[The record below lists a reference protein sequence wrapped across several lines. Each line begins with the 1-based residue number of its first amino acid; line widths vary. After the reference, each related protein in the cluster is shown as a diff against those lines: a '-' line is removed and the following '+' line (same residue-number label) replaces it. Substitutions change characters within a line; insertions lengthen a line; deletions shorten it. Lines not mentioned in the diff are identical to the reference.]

1 MHAQDILV
9 DKATGKDPPVYC
21 AQDGVRN
28 VTMNFYIVNLC
39 LNTIAAC
46 PFNPPPQPPGRKL
59 KLIAQNPGGTLRFYK
74 TAGSQTADAMANLD
88 GKSPPV

>member
-9 DKATGKDPPVYC
+9 DKATGKDSPVYC

-59 KLIAQNPGGTLRFYK
+59 KLIAQNPWARRY
-74 TAGSQTADAMANLD
+74 SQILQDGREPNCRRD
-88 GKSPPV
+88 GKS